1 MKKYSILILC
11 LLFVSIFSISC
22 ITCLKIERGSEPS
35 PVSQTT
41 PAESPSPA
49 ETKPSPAETAKSSP
63 GEEKPLSEIENLPV
77 TDGLIGYWKFDEGEG
92 TVAKDSS
99 KNGKD
104 GTVTGATW
112 TEGKYGKALDF
123 QGEEHIVKMDLKIDQ
138 SETSKGA
145 TFCAWVYPSSISE
158 GKHQVISFDN
168 GDFDWSILRDLDK
181 WFVFTGHDHYCTE
194 MSVDVNAWQFLCAVY
209 KPGSGITFYK
219 NAESVKIDDI
229 GYEEETNTL
238 AIGENPEE
246 GFLEPFDGKIDE
258 ILIYDRPLGE
268 EEIKKI
274 RER

>member
-1 MKKYSILILC
+1 MKKYSMLILC

-22 ITCLKIERGSEPS
+22 VTCLKVERGPEAS
-35 PVSQTT
+35 PVSQ

-49 ETKPSPAETAKSSP
+49 ETNPTSGETAKASPAEETPSS
-63 GEEKPLSEIENLPV
+63 EMENLPV

-92 TVAKDSS
+92 TAAKDSS

-112 TEGKYGKALDF
+112 TEGKHGKALDF
-123 QGEEHIVKMDLKIDQ
+123 QGEDNIVKMDLKIDQ
-138 SETSKGA
+138 SEKSKGA

-158 GKHQVISFDN
+158 GKHQVISSDN
-168 GDFDWSILRDLDK
+168 GDFDWSILRDIDK
-181 WFVFTGHDHYCTE
+181 WFVFTGLEHYCTE
-194 MSVDVNAWQFLCAVY
+194 MSVDVNTWQFLCAVY
-209 KPGSGITFYK
+209 KPGNGITFYK
-219 NAESVKIDDI
+219 NAESFKIDDI
-229 GYEEETNTL
+229 GYEEDTNTL

-258 ILIYDRPLGE
+258 VLIYDRPLSE

-274 RER
+274 RDR